1 MSILRIGKFSQG
13 VFFLEFIPASK
24 IIFPLTATKLGVR
37 KNEEIPCRTFLSFGR
52 KFGLAGIFNS
62 LIIRDFVLRNIQPEF
77 LRTPSNTLLISL
89 GYLLLAFLIKSI
101 KNNMMMN
108 QIFIFLCDRVD
119 RHGIFRHV
127 LDSGFRV
134 TALVPEAVVA

>member
-13 VFFLEFIPASK
+13 VFSLEFIPASK

-52 KFGLAGIFNS
+52 KFGLAGILNS

-77 LRTPSNTLLISL
+77 LRTPSNTRLISL

-108 QIFIFLCDRVD
+108 QIIIFCVTGLT
-119 RHGIFRHV
+119 GTEFFGMYWTA
-127 LDSGFRV
+127 GF
-134 TALVPEAVVA
+134 E